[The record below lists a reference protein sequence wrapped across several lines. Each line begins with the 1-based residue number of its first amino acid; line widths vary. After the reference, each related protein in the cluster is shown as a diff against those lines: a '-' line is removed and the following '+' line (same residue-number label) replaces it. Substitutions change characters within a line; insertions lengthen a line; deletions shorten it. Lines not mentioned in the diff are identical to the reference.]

1 MLSILYLTD
10 EIAADAAA
18 RLDAEDDI
26 PVKVEELVDTE
37 LVLPEAQVAP
47 LLIEVDVS
55 DYKGLYH
62 EKFITCY
69 LILFSITC
77 DKLNRIRLLPFGCL
91 LY

>member
-1 MLSILYLTD
+1 MLYLTD

-37 LVLPEAQVAP
+37 IVLPEAQVAP

-69 LILFSITC
+69 LIFFIRFSITC
-77 DKLNRIRLLPFGCL
+77 NKSNRIRLLPFGCL